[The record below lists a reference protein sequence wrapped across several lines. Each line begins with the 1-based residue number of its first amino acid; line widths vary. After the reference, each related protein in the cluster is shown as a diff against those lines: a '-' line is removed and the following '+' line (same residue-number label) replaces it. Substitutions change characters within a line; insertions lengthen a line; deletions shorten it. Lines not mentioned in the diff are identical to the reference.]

1 MLINGEN
8 LSKSFGVRTLFEG
21 VTFNLEDKDR
31 VGLVGA
37 NGTGK
42 TTLFEIL
49 RGEMSYDSGNL
60 VRSKNLKLGYMKQQ
74 VTDGGEK
81 TAYEVTAEGFKYLE
95 DMEKELEEIGL
106 SIEQNGADD
115 KLLERQHLLREKFEN
130 MGGLT
135 FRSRIRSALSGLG
148 LSEEEQNLPMS
159 SLSGGQRS
167 KVSLAGLL
175 VSDANLLLLDEPTN
189 HLDISAIEW
198 LEGYLSTYRGAFI
211 VISHDRY
218 FLDMVTNRTF
228 ELQNQR
234 MAVFEG
240 NYSSYLEFKEKKL
253 EDDIKHYENSKREI
267 ERLEAVVAQQRQWN
281 REKSIKR
288 AESKQKVIDKMT
300 EALEKP
306 EKEEQ
311 TIRFS
316 FKTDLTGPN
325 EMLTVTD
332 LSMAFDQKELYT
344 NVNMKIMRGERI
356 FLMGVNGSGKTTLI
370 RQLLGQQEGRGNIR
384 FGPGVNVGY
393 YDQAQE
399 GLCDTKTP
407 FEEISDLRPD
417 LNQTAIRN
425 ALAAFLFK
433 GDDVFK
439 KVGDL
444 SGGERARVCILK
456 LMLSG
461 ANLLILD
468 EPTNHLDIG
477 SREALESALADYNG
491 TLLMV
496 SHDRYFINK
505 LADRIYYLDGGGM
518 AFYTGGYDDLNRAL
532 ERIREQNAPQKKEK
546 IPKPNDYKLKK
557 EYESAKRKLKSAIER
572 SEKALE
578 EVAQQ
583 IADVE
588 EQLSLPENTADYE
601 KIMELTN
608 QLNSLQE
615 RELEYMEQW
624 EKMSGEFEEN
634 YSE

>member
-1 MLINGEN
+1 MLINGDN

-21 VTFNLEDKDR
+21 VSFNIEDKDR
-31 VGLVGA
+31 IGLVGA

-42 TTLFEIL
+42 TTLIEIL
-49 RGEMSYDSGNL
+49 RGETSYDDGTL

-74 VTDGGEK
+74 VTLGGEK
-81 TAYEVTAEGFKYLE
+81 TAYEVTLEGFHHLV
-95 DMEKELEEIGL
+95 DMEKELDEIAIA
-106 SIEQNGADD
+106 IEKGNADQ
-115 KLLERQHLLREKFEN
+115 KLLERQHVLREKYEN

-135 FRSRIRSALSGLG
+135 FRSKIKSALTGLG
-148 LSEEEQNLPMS
+148 LCEEEQNLPMS

-198 LEGYLSTYRGAFI
+198 LESFLSTYRGAFI

-218 FLDMVTNRTF
+218 FLDKVTNRTF
-228 ELQNQR
+228 ELQNER

-240 NYSSYLEFKEKKL
+240 NYSTYLDFKEKKL
-253 EDDIKHYENSKREI
+253 EDDTKHYENQKKEI
-267 ERLEAVVAQQRQWN
+267 ERLEQVVKQQRQWN

-288 AESKQKVIDKMT
+288 AESKQKVIDKL
-300 EALEKP
+300 EATLEKP
-306 EKEEQ
+306 EREED
-311 TIRFS
+311 TIYFS
-316 FKTDLTGPN
+316 FKTELAGPN
-325 EMLTVTD
+325 EMLVASD
-332 LSMAFDQKELYT
+332 LGVSFDQKDLFS
-344 NVNMKIMRGERI
+344 NVNLKIMRGERI
-356 FLMGVNGSGKTTLI
+356 FLMGINGSGKTTLL
-370 RQLLGQQEGRGNIR
+370 RQLMGQQNGTGVIR

-399 GLCDTKTP
+399 GLTDSKTA
-407 FEEISDLRPD
+407 FDEISDIRPD
-417 LNQTAIRN
+417 LTNTAIRN

-461 ANLLILD
+461 ANFLILD

-477 SREALESALADYNG
+477 SREALETALMDYNG

-505 LADRIYYLDGGGM
+505 LADRIYYLENGGVASYM
-518 AFYTGGYDDLNRAL
+518 GGYDDLNRAL
-532 ERIREQNAPQKKEK
+532 ERIREQNIPEKKEK
-546 IPKPNDYKLKK
+546 IVKPNDYKLRK
-557 EYESAKRKLKSAIER
+557 EYESAKRKLKGAIER
-572 SEKALE
+572 CEKALE
-578 EVAQQ
+578 EVALE
-583 IADVE
+583 ICEVE
-588 EQLSLPENTADYE
+588 EELSLPENSADFE

-608 QLNSLQE
+608 SLDALQQKE
-615 RELEYMEQW
+615 IDLMEQW
-624 EKMSGEFEEN
+624 EQMSGEFEEK